1 MATFELHT
9 TLGETLT
16 KAQFEAVIA
25 NLIPSV
31 DLVDGD
37 TLIIVNNKLTVNDL
51 SDKIEQVV
59 QDIIDNDTLIFSPTE
74 TTGDTED
81 TEESENTEEP
91 EKKLSVDTAALF
103 EKIYPVGSIY
113 ENASDSTNPSELLG
127 FGEWESFGEGRVLV
141 GIDKNENPDED
152 FAKAGSTGGE
162 KTHILTNPEMPS
174 HTHTNIV
181 KPATTND
188 FDNGGGGPSHIASG
202 SSETGSTGSNQP
214 HNNIQKSQV
223 IYIWRRTS

>member
-91 EKKLSVDTAALF
+91 EKKTECGHS
-103 EKIYPVGSIY
+103 
-113 ENASDSTNPSELLG
+113 
-127 FGEWESFGEGRVLV
+127 
-141 GIDKNENPDED
+141 
-152 FAKAGSTGGE
+152 
-162 KTHILTNPEMPS
+162 
-174 HTHTNIV
+174 
-181 KPATTND
+181 
-188 FDNGGGGPSHIASG
+188 GPI
-202 SSETGSTGSNQP
+202 
-214 HNNIQKSQV
+214 
-223 IYIWRRTS
+223 